1 MIRLMRGCA
10 VAGTIALL
18 AAASAQSRAQAEAPA
33 IVSAQREAA
42 VAAIMA
48 RAARDPGEL
57 RLFLHAMPKGGDLHD
72 HLSGALFAEDMID
85 WAGRKG
91 LCVKADTTGFT
102 QPPCAP
108 GTQAASLGQ
117 TAPERY
123 GRLVDSLSTRGWQA
137 GVDAGAVDGHDQF
150 FATFARFDPA
160 VEGSEAAA
168 MVALRRQAAREG
180 VLYLE
185 LIHNPPAL
193 LQAGL
198 QAGLSAPAEPLDANG
213 LDAFFAREAPHLAAM
228 VPAMRQQIDAEEAQA
243 RTTQAC
249 GTAQAEPGCAVA
261 VHYQAFVLR
270 SVAPAAVFRSMIL
283 AFALADKDPRF
294 VGVNIVAPEDWPVA
308 RADYDLHMAMFR
320 FLEKRHPGV
329 AVSMHAGELAF
340 GSVPPADLADHIG
353 KAVASGARR
362 IGHGV
367 DIAFEDQGRATMA
380 RMARE
385 GVAVEINL
393 SSNAVILGVKG
404 AEHPFELYRRHG
416 VPVVLATDDAGVLR
430 IDLTHEYQRA
440 ASEHGLGYADL
451 KALSRAS
458 LEYAFLPGVSLWN
471 AHHPGS
477 WAPACVDGKL
487 DAPACRTLLAQS
499 EKARLQADLER
510 RFASFETEVSSE
522 TGEVTGAKL

>member
-18 AAASAQSRAQAEAPA
+18 AAASAQSRARAEAPA

-123 GRLVDSLSTRGWQA
+123 GHLVDSLSTRGWQA

-380 RMARE
+380 RMARGE
-385 GVAVEINL
+385 RARAWLCRSQGALAGEPRICVPAGRKPVERA
-393 SSNAVILGVKG
+393 SSRFLG
-404 AEHPFELYRRHG
+404 PCLRRRQAGCPG
-416 VPVVLATDDAGVLR
+416 VPDIA
-430 IDLTHEYQRA
+430 
-440 ASEHGLGYADL
+440 
-451 KALSRAS
+451 
-458 LEYAFLPGVSLWN
+458 
-471 AHHPGS
+471 
-477 WAPACVDGKL
+477 
-487 DAPACRTLLAQS
+487 
-499 EKARLQADLER
+499 
-510 RFASFETEVSSE
+510 
-522 TGEVTGAKL
+522 GAKRKGPPPGGPRTPLCQLRDDRGQLRDRGSDRREALTGRFQTIL